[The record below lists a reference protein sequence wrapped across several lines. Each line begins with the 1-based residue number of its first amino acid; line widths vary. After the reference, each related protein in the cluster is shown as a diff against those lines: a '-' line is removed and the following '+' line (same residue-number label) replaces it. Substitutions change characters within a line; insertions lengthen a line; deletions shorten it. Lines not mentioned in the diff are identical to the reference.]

1 MAFKAF
7 LQILLHSQTLFLYQL
22 KTPRDC
28 VLMAMAID
36 QAESNKDAANRV
48 GQRLPLNVWA
58 AEGLRSQCSLVG
70 GRHLILRSS
79 ELKGSVTM
87 AINFSLTCSF
97 MQGRACITIESK
109 LQRGFK
115 NAQNTLVQLETQ
127 YVILK
132 SVFVK
137 DYDRLISMLCVV
149 HGERL

>member
-36 QAESNKDAANRV
+36 QAESNKDA
-48 GQRLPLNVWA
+48 A

-97 MQGRACITIESK
+97 MQGRACITIEAK

>member
-1 MAFKAF
+1 M
-7 LQILLHSQTLFLYQL
+7 
-22 KTPRDC
+22 
-28 VLMAMAID
+28 
-36 QAESNKDAANRV
+36 
-48 GQRLPLNVWA
+48 
-58 AEGLRSQCSLVG
+58 
-70 GRHLILRSS
+70 ILRSS

-97 MQGRACITIESK
+97 MQGRACITIEAK